1 MTKTV
6 VRYFFDFV
14 DGQEKWLNKMSLA
27 GYRLVDC
34 GNLTYKFESGAPGEY
49 AYAVELVA
57 DKSNSKAK
65 DYRRFL
71 EDAGFRT
78 FTKNINLNF
87 SVGKA
92 RWRPWADASGQVS
105 TSPGSYNKELL
116 IVEKKSDGKPF
127 DLHTDMR
134 ELSAL
139 FVNIRNSYLM
149 AVLLLTFFGIAGFT
163 SLISMQVWSSI
174 AFCAAGVMFI
184 LPAAKYAGIARRYKQ
199 ESKTNE

>member
-6 VRYFFDFV
+6 VRYCFDFV
-14 DGQEKWLNKMSLA
+14 EGQEKWLNKMALS

-34 GNLTYKFESGAPGEY
+34 GKLTYKFESGAPGEY
-49 AYAVELVA
+49 AYAVEFVA

-78 FTKNINLNF
+78 LTKNINLNF

-92 RWRPWADASGQVS
+92 RWRPWADAGGQVS

-116 IVEKKSDGKPF
+116 IIEKESDGKPF

-134 ELSAL
+134 ELSA
-139 FVNIRNSYLM
+139 FFGTIRNSYLM
-149 AVLLLTFFGIAGFT
+149 AVLLLAFFGIAGFT
-163 SLISMQVWSSI
+163 SLITMPVWGSI
-174 AFCAAGVMFI
+174 IFSVVGILFI
-184 LPAAKYAGIARRYKQ
+184 IPAAKYAGIAWRYKQ
-199 ESKTNE
+199 ESRTNE